1 MNIVKFK
8 MVLVEGLVGKSMDA
22 LYKTPC
28 ESDQHVLVQIEDG
41 VRSRCAYC
49 ALMSRGTPRTRFQ
62 CSACGVPLC
71 AVGSSPNKV
80 DCFALAHETD
90 ERREMVLKKFSEMQK
105 RNSKKK

>member
-28 ESDQHVLVQIEDG
+28 ENDQHVLVQIEDG

-80 DCFALAHETD
+80 DCFALAHETG
-90 ERREMVLKKFSEMQK
+90 ERREMVLKKYSEMQK